1 MGNADEWWGY
11 YWKAFVTGKDKNR
24 TNSCRQLLLKITA
37 CSPSQKLSG
46 TMEQLHRARR
56 GKYEKTWS
64 LLHARFL
71 TEKFPP
77 PTHTF
82 LLPPQ
87 DRKSPLGSL
96 RGSEGTY
103 ACSSHL
109 GRSKQSLCGWWWLLL
124 PRGGLQCQRG
134 LWLQAASGM
143 YNAQNPSYFTSLCLG
158 HV

>member
-1 MGNADEWWGY
+1 MYLVGNADEWWGY

-37 CSPSQKLSG
+37 CSLSQKLSG
-46 TMEQLHRARR
+46 MMELLHRARR
-56 GKYEKTWS
+56 GKYEKTWP
-64 LLHARFL
+64 LLHARLL

-87 DRKSPLGSL
+87 DRKFPLGSL

-109 GRSKQSLCGWWWLLL
+109 GRSKQSLHSRC
-124 PRGGLQCQRG
+124 CQG
-134 LWLQAASGM
+134 VGCSAKGASGFRQPM
-143 YNAQNPSYFTSLCLG
+143 EFTMHKTLPTSPHCA
-158 HV
+158 